1 MIKVQLPRPDLSS
14 GSFSTGGE
22 REKSLV
28 YIYIGKCHPS
38 LVGNAVY
45 DQSRSPVSV
54 NEHRET
60 RNRETM
66 QWAIDDSPKL
76 RVISV
81 ATNIFEAGIRSVALV
96 LNLGGETIF
105 PGVIFRYLGDYTVF
119 FKFKRMF

>member
-1 MIKVQLPRPDLSS
+1 
-14 GSFSTGGE
+14 
-22 REKSLV
+22 
-28 YIYIGKCHPS
+28 
-38 LVGNAVY
+38 
-45 DQSRSPVSV
+45 
-54 NEHRET
+54 
-60 RNRETM
+60 M